1 MVVVDLPGR
10 RRLDHPPFTTAAA
23 YRGARLTTAAPSEAA
38 AETASSTWLG
48 RGSISRPGPA
58 GQPSLVIRGR
68 VRRGFWTSRRCSRRR
83 RLGRPGGCSRPRVRW
98 RCRSQTPEP
107 PSMTSRPTW
116 GRAPPDPCGSG
127 WAASFRRRR
136 SARPTLTSTLKR
148 SSGSF
153 WPAIARLEERQRWRQ
168 LIEARVGD
176 R

>member
-1 MVVVDLPGR
+1 
-10 RRLDHPPFTTAAA
+10 
-23 YRGARLTTAAPSEAA
+23 
-38 AETASSTWLG
+38 
-48 RGSISRPGPA
+48 
-58 GQPSLVIRGR
+58 
-68 VRRGFWTSRRCSRRR
+68 
-83 RLGRPGGCSRPRVRW
+83 
-98 RCRSQTPEP
+98 
-107 PSMTSRPTW
+107 MTSRPTW